1 MEEPAAPRPH
11 RGAELEAIAREDL
24 DTYGVEELAAR
35 IARLEA
41 EAERTRAALERKRSG
56 RQAADAL
63 FSLGKA

>member
-1 MEEPAAPRPH
+1 MDEPAPPRAPR
-11 RGAELEAIAREDL
+11 GAQLDAVVREDL
-24 DTYGVEELAAR
+24 DAYGVEELRER

-41 EAERTRAALERKRSG
+41 EAERTRAALNRKRSG

>member
-1 MEEPAAPRPH
+1 MEEPAAPRPR
-11 RGAELEAIAREDL
+11 RGAELDALGREDL

-41 EAERTRAALERKRSG
+41 EAERTRSALGRKRSG

-63 FSLGKA
+63 FSFGKA